1 MLESNQGKATEFV
14 LLFIEMS
21 SIMILTYTL

>member
-1 MLESNQGKATEFV
+1 MLESNQGKATEF
-14 LLFIEMS
+14 LLLLIEMS